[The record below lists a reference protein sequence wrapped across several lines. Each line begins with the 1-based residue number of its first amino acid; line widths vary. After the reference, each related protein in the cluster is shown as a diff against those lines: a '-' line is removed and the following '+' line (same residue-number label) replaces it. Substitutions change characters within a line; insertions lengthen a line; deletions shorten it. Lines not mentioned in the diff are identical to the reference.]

1 MKPIEYYV
9 GVDVS
14 KARLDVATRPGRRY
28 QFTNDPAGVT
38 ALVKAL
44 SPPPVLVV
52 MEATGGLER
61 PLAFALA
68 AAKIPCAVVN
78 PRQTRDYAKALGRL
92 AKTDGVDA
100 EVLAHFAERMKPPLW
115 RPPSEHTQR
124 LGALVKRRRQLVEMR
139 VAEYN
144 QRCTVHSV
152 AAQSIDQ
159 SLQRLDEAIEGI
171 DKEIAAEIAADPEA
185 SAKVALLRTVPGVG
199 PVTAST
205 LVALLPEL
213 GALDRRQVAM
223 LIGLAPLANDSGK
236 HKGQRTTWGGRGDV
250 RSVLY
255 MAALAAKRFNP
266 VLRAHYEK
274 LTAAKKPAKVALI
287 ACARKLLVILNA
299 MVKAKRA
306 WEDRTP
312 R

>member
-1 MKPIEYYV
+1 MKPIECYV

-14 KARLDVATRPGRRY
+14 KAKLDVATRPGGRS
-28 QFTNDPAGVT
+28 QFTNDPSGIA
-38 ALVKAL
+38 ALVKTL
-44 SPPPVLVV
+44 SPPPALVV

-100 EVLAHFAERMKPPLW
+100 EVLAHFAERIKPPQW
-115 RPPSEHTQR
+115 KPPSEQTQR
-124 LGALVKRRRQLVEMR
+124 LSALVKRRRQLVEMR

-144 QRCTVHSV
+144 QRSTVHSV
-152 AAQSIDQ
+152 AAQSIDT
-159 SLQRLDEAIEGI
+159 SLQRLGEAI
-171 DKEIAAEIAADPEA
+171 DDLDSEISAEIANDKDA
-185 SAKVALLRTVPGVG
+185 SARAALLRTVPGVG
-199 PVTAST
+199 PVTAAT

-213 GALDRRQVAM
+213 GTLDRRQVAM

-236 HKGQRTTWGGRGDV
+236 HRGQRTTWGGRGDV

-299 MVKAKRA
+299 MAKAKKE
-306 WEDRTP
+306 WEDSP
-312 R
+312 QP